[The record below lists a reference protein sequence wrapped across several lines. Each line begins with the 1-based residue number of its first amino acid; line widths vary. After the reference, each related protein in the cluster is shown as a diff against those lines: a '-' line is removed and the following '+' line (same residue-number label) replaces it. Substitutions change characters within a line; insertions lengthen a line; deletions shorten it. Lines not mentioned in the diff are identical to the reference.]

1 MPTFY
6 RSGRP
11 EGALPAKPSLGGEVE
26 IKEVLV
32 GILLGDA
39 HILSPEGKEGHLL
52 VILD

>member
-11 EGALPAKPSLGGEVE
+11 EGALPPSLGGEVE